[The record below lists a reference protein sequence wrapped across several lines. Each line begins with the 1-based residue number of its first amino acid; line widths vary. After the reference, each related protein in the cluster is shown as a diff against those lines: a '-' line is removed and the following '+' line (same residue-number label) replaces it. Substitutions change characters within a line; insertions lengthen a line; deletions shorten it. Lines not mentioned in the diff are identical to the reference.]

1 MYYLNV
7 SLGGHL
13 MKGNISLSDV
23 SGYCTRSDYVLSIM
37 TNDNT
42 SNFIIMVIS
51 IRLVLPLRIGLPV
64 SLRIKWRSI

>member
-1 MYYLNV
+1 
-7 SLGGHL
+7 

-37 TNDNT
+37 THDNT